1 MHSHS
6 KPNLPKT
13 VAGDKSGASTSETKC
28 DEPPAQEPDQLKDGE
43 GAKDGEV
50 PFLATFDNSYHR
62 ELALLPQDAWPQSAK
77 HGRHSYTVKL
87 CPSQLPAP
95 MKPENEF

>member
-1 MHSHS
+1 
-6 KPNLPKT
+6 
-13 VAGDKSGASTSETKC
+13 
-28 DEPPAQEPDQLKDGE
+28 EPDQLKDGE

-87 CPSQLPAP
+87 CDTKARVEVLLRQLAFRP
-95 MKPENEF
+95 KTDVNGQKIEGT